1 MRHVENRLMNQSAV
15 HYAAK
20 LRAGLACLC
29 FVCMTGCAGTTPPSV
44 RLALDGPAL
53 ILAGELNGRAYEGL
67 MDRHAMAGVGAL
79 VLHEQG
85 TSTVCRG
92 SIDRPASQKGRLY
105 LELTCSDG
113 RSLPL
118 ILRNL
123 GPDQGMGIGRLEG
136 QSGRMTLFY
145 HPCGSEAKR
154 RLEQLRHELDALDP
168 DAQSAVIKAPSTPAP
183 AR

>member
-1 MRHVENRLMNQSAV
+1 MNRWAA
-15 HYAAK
+15 HYAAW

-29 FVCMTGCAGTTPPSV
+29 LVCVTGCAGSTPPSV
-44 RLALDGPAL
+44 RLALDGPEL
-53 ILAGELNGRAYEGL
+53 VLAGELGGRAYEGL

-79 VLHEQG
+79 ALHEQG
-85 TSTVCRG
+85 TGIVCRG
-92 SIDRPASQKGRLY
+92 SIDMPASQKGRLY
-105 LELTCSDG
+105 VELTCSDG

-123 GPDQGMGIGRLEG
+123 GPDQGMGIGRFEG

-145 HPCGSEAKR
+145 HPCASEAKR

-168 DAQSAVIKAPSTPAP
+168 AAVSAGTKATSTPAP